1 MGNNLDS
8 FFAKNVVRRL
18 AKGYAKMGN
27 ILYGLYHGRSLRDPR
42 KTIKRGDDDGGK
54 KVPENR
60 FEDSNIINVLD
71 NEIF

>member
-1 MGNNLDS
+1 
-8 FFAKNVVRRL
+8 
-18 AKGYAKMGN
+18 MGN